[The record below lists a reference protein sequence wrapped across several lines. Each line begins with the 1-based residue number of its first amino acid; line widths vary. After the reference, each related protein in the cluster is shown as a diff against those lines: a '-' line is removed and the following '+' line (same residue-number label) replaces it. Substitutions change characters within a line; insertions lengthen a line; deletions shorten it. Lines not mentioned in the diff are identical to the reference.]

1 MVLRNGGGA
10 CVDRRAAKTVGQ
22 PGLGPGIC
30 RFRGSEDA
38 ERLWTAEVQV
48 SGGRSPFHLPRGS
61 RVLTLPS
68 TVSLWQA
75 AATGGPAQ
83 APGDGDAASVNSSSQ
98 ASSA

>member
-1 MVLRNGGGA
+1 M
-10 CVDRRAAKTVGQ
+10 DRRAAKTVGQ

-48 SGGRSPFHLPRGS
+48 SGGRSPFHL
-61 RVLTLPS
+61 TLPS
-68 TVSLWQA
+68 TVTLWQA